1 MSNGQRLSGL
11 DASFLHIER
20 GGAHMHIAS
29 CMVFDGP
36 APEWDKAR
44 AHIESR
50 LHLVP
55 KYRQRIAPVPFRQGR
70 PMWVDDPHF
79 NLGYHLRHAA
89 LPSPGSDADLA
100 RLCGRVF
107 ATALDR
113 AKPLW
118 EIYLVEGLSGNRHAL
133 LAKTHHALVDG
144 ISGVDL
150 TAVLFDVTP
159 EGEPAQQTPAWSPSP
174 VPSQAELLANALLER
189 ATVPAEFGRATNAA
203 LRAPRRAISR
213 MAERVSALGSLASP
227 GTQPAPETPINV
239 PIGTHRRFTWVESDL
254 EQVKFV
260 KNSLGGTV
268 NDVVLCTVAGGL
280 GSYLRSKGVTTR
292 DLELRAMV
300 PVSVRPDEDRGSL
313 GNQVA
318 VMWAP
323 LPVGE
328 TDPVRR
334 LRKISE
340 SMAGVKESG
349 QAVGAKTLTE
359 LSGFAPQ
366 TIMAQAARLLPR
378 QRFFNVVV
386 TNVPGPQFPL
396 YLLGSKLLHAYPMV
410 PLAERQGL
418 GIAVMSYN
426 GRLDFGLNAD
436 WDALPDVELL
446 AEDIRNSLA
455 DLVKSAR
462 TRSAKQRAKPLR
474 ATTERQADSGK

>member
-1 MSNGQRLSGL
+1 M
-11 DASFLHIER
+11 
-20 GGAHMHIAS
+20 
-29 CMVFDGP
+29 
-36 APEWDKAR
+36 
-44 AHIESR
+44 
-50 LHLVP
+50 
-55 KYRQRIAPVPFRQGR
+55 
-70 PMWVDDPHF
+70 
-79 NLGYHLRHAA
+79 
-89 LPSPGSDADLA
+89 
-100 RLCGRVF
+100 
-107 ATALDR
+107 
-113 AKPLW
+113 
-118 EIYLVEGLSGNRHAL
+118 
-133 LAKTHHALVDG
+133 
-144 ISGVDL
+144 
-150 TAVLFDVTP
+150 
-159 EGEPAQQTPAWSPSP
+159 
-174 VPSQAELLANALLER
+174 
-189 ATVPAEFGRATNAA
+189 
-203 LRAPRRAISR
+203 
-213 MAERVSALGSLASP
+213 
-227 GTQPAPETPINV
+227 
-239 PIGTHRRFTWVESDL
+239 
-254 EQVKFV
+254 
-260 KNSLGGTV
+260 
-268 NDVVLCTVAGGL
+268 
-280 GSYLRSKGVTTR
+280 
-292 DLELRAMV
+292 
-300 PVSVRPDEDRGSL
+300 